1 MENIAHGTVVEDHDF
16 TQVGFDLC
24 QILDVCAIAKC
35 AVLAVVSA
43 AKVFAFAF
51 DPVDDGIC
59 VLLHRCSENDEI
71 VPFADLRMAESV
83 KEKQKAEISSHL
95 AQEVMAVWAL
105 VDIVQYRYLRTKNH
119 AISSN
124 GALKLNFDHVT
135 SAHPTAFCHTVNQR
149 LIQVDNKS
157 LLGRVRIISHDI
169 RGLTARNQRPRRSRS
184 TWISEL
190 CGGRV

>member
-1 MENIAHGTVVEDHDF
+1 VEYIAHGAVVEDHDF

-43 AKVFAFAF
+43 AKVFAFTF

-71 VPFADLRMAESV
+71 VPFADLRMTESV
-83 KEKQKAEISSHL
+83 KQKQKAEISSHL
-95 AQEVMAVWAL
+95 AQKVMAVWAL
-105 VDIVQYRYLRTKNH
+105 VHVVQYRYLRTKNH
-119 AISSN
+119 AVSSN
-124 GALKLNFDHVT
+124 GALKLDFNHMT
-135 SAHPTAFCHTVNQR
+135 SAHSPTFGHTVNQR
-149 LIQVDNKS
+149 LIQVDNES

-169 RGLTARNQRPRRSRS
+169 RGLTARY
-184 TWISEL
+184 
-190 CGGRV
+190 